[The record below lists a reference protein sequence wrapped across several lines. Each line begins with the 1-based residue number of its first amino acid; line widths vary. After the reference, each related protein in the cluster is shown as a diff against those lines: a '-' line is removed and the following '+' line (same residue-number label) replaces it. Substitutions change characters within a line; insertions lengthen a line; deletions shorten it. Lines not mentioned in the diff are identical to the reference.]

1 MIKLL
6 LTIPLALTP
15 LFCYSCN
22 NKDICYSCNNKDI
35 GKEVGSRI
43 NEENQKL
50 IEELNE
56 IIIKQRKEI
65 ELLKKRYYEEYL
77 EEEIKK
83 IEDTKTYK
91 LLDEILKEMQR
102 KTKDYNEIHKKLVK
116 LEDTKIMEKMRE

>member
-65 ELLKKRYYEEYL
+65 EQAGRSAIRRE
-77 EEEIKK
+77 
-83 IEDTKTYK
+83 
-91 LLDEILKEMQR
+91 KE
-102 KTKDYNEIHKKLVK
+102 NGGEGV
-116 LEDTKIMEKMRE
+116 